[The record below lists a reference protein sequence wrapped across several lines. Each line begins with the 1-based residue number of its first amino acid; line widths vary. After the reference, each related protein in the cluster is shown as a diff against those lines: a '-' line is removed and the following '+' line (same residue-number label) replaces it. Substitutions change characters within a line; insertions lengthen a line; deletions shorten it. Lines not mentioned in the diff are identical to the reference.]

1 MLVNTVDKLIFATLL
16 IIFLQMPILAN
27 EYHHFING
35 YYLATKSQVDSDKVN
50 AKLNGYSDV
59 NEMINDFKQNSN
71 SAVRMDAANKEQT
84 IAQYQQLLSAIDI
97 FNNGNLAQQ
106 IIYML
111 TPTRWATL
119 VEVTKNFQLGIPLNI
134 SSFVY
139 SALAALLLSS
149 LMMWPIKKL
158 TRANKQFKRG
168 SY

>member
-1 MLVNTVDKLIFATLL
+1 MLGNILDKLIFGTLL
-16 IIFLQMPILAN
+16 IIFLQLPILAN

-35 YYLATKSQVDSDKVN
+35 YYLATKSQVVSYKVN
-50 AKLNGYSDV
+50 AKRNGYSDV

-71 SAVRMDAANKEQT
+71 SAVRIDATNKEQT
-84 IAQYQQLLSAIDI
+84 MALYHQLLSAIDI

-149 LMMWPIKKL
+149 FMMWPIKKL
-158 TRANKQFKRG
+158 TKSKNRG
-168 SY
+168 VVLSK